1 MRIDHAEMQICR
13 FLLGLYVLSLAFFDK
28 AVFLSHDSPY
38 LYVGGICLFA
48 VLLFRKNGVILFPKA
63 AFFWLFFLIA
73 LLLSSFSAVSYEKI
87 LSNSIL
93 LLLIIAIS
101 IIIYNLLRLYRQSL
115 KDALNFYLLLSFL
128 LSIFGILQF
137 IEFNYFHSFNLYLP
151 PTNQQFIL
159 SGGPGAFVGALGL
172 FRATGTFAEPS
183 WLAFYLVPALTLALN
198 RYLHDGK
205 SASLLLTLLISIGI
219 LCTLSFLGFI
229 FSGISILLL
238 IFKNALFPLCRFKLS
253 ISPTLRLVFFGVI
266 MILIFQLLLN
276 YAPVADNYI
285 RTRFDNIFLGQ
296 DSSSEIRMNTA
307 NQAFNL
313 FKQNP
318 LLGIGAGNYKLAS
331 ESFLGEPAEDVSINS
346 GFLLIAAEIGIL
358 GMIAFGL
365 ILWQSLRKTLEL
377 ISPLRDQL
385 FCLLLIDVLLLIGY
399 NWWYHPLLW
408 LHLTIPLAANEDYNW
423 GS

>member
-13 FLLGLYVLSLAFFDK
+13 LILGLYVLSLAFFDK

-38 LYVGGICLFA
+38 LYLGGICLFA

-63 AFFWLFFLIA
+63 AFFWLFFLII

-93 LLLIIAIS
+93 LLSIIVIS
-101 IIIYNLLRLYRQSL
+101 IIIYNLLRLYRTSL
-115 KDALNFYLLLSFL
+115 IDALDFYLLLSFL
-128 LSIFGILQF
+128 LSIFAILQF
-137 IEFNYFHSFNLYLP
+137 IEFNFFHTFNLYLP

-159 SGGPGAFVGALGL
+159 SGGPGAVVGALEI

-183 WLAFYLVPALTLALN
+183 WLAFYLVPALILALN
-198 RYLHDGK
+198 RYLYDGNSK
-205 SASLLLTLLISIGI
+205 SLMLALFIFLGL
-219 LCTLSFLGFI
+219 LCTLSFIGFI
-229 FSGISILLL
+229 FSGVSILLL
-238 IFKNALFPLCRFKLS
+238 FFNKVLFPMFRFKLS
-253 ISPTLRLVFFGVI
+253 VTPTLRLAFLGI
-266 MILIFQLLLN
+266 ILIIALQLVVN

-285 RTRFDNIFLGQ
+285 KSRLDNIVLGQ
-296 DSSSEIRMNTA
+296 DSSSEIRMNTV

-313 FKQNP
+313 FKHNP
-318 LLGIGAGNYKLAS
+318 LFGIGAGNYQFAA

-346 GFLLIAAEIGIL
+346 GFLLILAEMGIL
-358 GMIAFGL
+358 GFIAYSL
-365 ILWQSLRKTLEL
+365 ILWQSLRPTLEP

-385 FCLLLIDVLLLIGY
+385 FWLLITDVILMIGY
-399 NWWYHPLLW
+399 NWWFHPLLW
-408 LHLTIPLAANEDYNW
+408 FHLTIPLAANYDFKR